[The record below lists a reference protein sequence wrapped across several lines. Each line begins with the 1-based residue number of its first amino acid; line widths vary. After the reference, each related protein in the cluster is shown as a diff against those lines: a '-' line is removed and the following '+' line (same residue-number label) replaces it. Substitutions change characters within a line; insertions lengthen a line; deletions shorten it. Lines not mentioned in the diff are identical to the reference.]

1 MRKVILISSHC
12 EDEEKVNVLEK
23 NLIKLNKIGIDII
36 LYSTVT
42 LKEEIT
48 KLCTHYFYT
57 KENPILSY
65 PTKGI
70 GTWRKFNINDEW
82 ITVTH
87 VENDYGWAGAYQ
99 YKKLLEIAKVFQ
111 YDFFYLMI
119 YDLILDEELINFFQE
134 NEKTLFFPSR
144 HKGNQNH
151 WTVGSHLISL
161 TLEDSNKFM
170 DEINLDNYLSNLKY
184 ILENFIR
191 DICIKNNWEISEKI
205 IEDEIN
211 RYVDPFF
218 RNQTKNGTVF
228 YYVNDEINKKFF
240 ILFFHVNRPSQII
253 IEVNEDIK
261 KLELDKDAMIMIEQV
276 KDKFVIKIDEEEF
289 NLSDQIKKFSY
300 SKLN

>member
-57 KENPILSY
+57 KENPILCY

-134 NEKTLFFPSR
+134 NEKTLFFPSK
-144 HKGNQNH
+144 HKGNQKH

-161 TLEDSNKFM
+161 TLEDSNKFI
-170 DEINLDNYLSNLKY
+170 DEINLDAYLSNLKY

-191 DICIKNNWEISEKI
+191 DICIKHNWDISEKI

-211 RYVDPFF
+211 RYTDPFF
-218 RNQTKNGTVF
+218 KNQTKSGIQF
-228 YYVNDEINKKFF
+228 YYINDNINKNFF
-240 ILFFHVNRPSQII
+240 IIFFHVSKLSQIV
-253 IEVNEDIK
+253 IEVNEEIRNI
-261 KLELDKDAMIMIEQV
+261 ELDKDSIIKIEQV
-276 KDKFVIKIDEEEF
+276 KDKFFIKIDDEEF
-289 NLSDQIKKFSY
+289 DLSNQIKNFSH